1 MSFFEKYS
9 AATERNHSLLY
20 ISLDPDPELLEPR
33 DNDSLWDWLH
43 FLIAETADLVC
54 AYKLTL
60 DFYQSLGIV
69 GFQLLQQTL
78 KAIPRHIPII
88 LDAKHSDI
96 NTSTVFARTI
106 FEDWRVD
113 ACTIVPFGGWDHV
126 APFLVYPDKA
136 VFVLSYT
143 GNASGDVLQEYP
155 SAENP
160 FYLQLVQASQT
171 WGSPEQLGLEVSGA
185 KPEIL
190 TRIRSYA
197 PERLILTVGEYNS
210 PQDYAQTLV
219 AGGEGLLL
227 PVSPDL
233 LLKKRPGEAVDRL
246 RELVQQEQRKAI
258 AQNPSCELWVPNVCF
273 LRSQPHRDLILQLY
287 DIGCITFGDHVQA
300 SGEVFPYYIDL
311 RKLISQPQTFHLALT
326 AYAEI
331 LQTLTFD
338 RIAGIPYGSL
348 PTATG
353 LALRL
358 GYPMIFPRKEVKAYG
373 AKRLVEGHYEPGEQ
387 IVVVDD
393 ILISGK
399 SVMEGAKKLQSVGLE
414 VKDIVVLIDHGRGVK
429 DRLQE
434 NGYRGY
440 SVLTLFEIAD
450 TLLESGRITLT
461 QFELIAGQH

>member
-9 AATERNHSLLY
+9 AATERNRTHLY
-20 ISLDPDPELLEPR
+20 ISLDPDPELLEPS

-43 FLIAETADLVC
+43 FLIAQTADLVC

-60 DFYQSLGIV
+60 DFYQSLGVV

-78 KAIPRHIPII
+78 KAIPRHLPII

-96 NTSTVFARTI
+96 NTSTVFARTV

-113 ACTIVPFGGWDHV
+113 ACTIVPFGGLDHV

-143 GNASGDVLQEYP
+143 GNSSGDILQEHP
-155 SAENP
+155 SPDNP
-160 FYLQLVQASQT
+160 FYLQLIQASQS
-171 WGSPEQLGLEVSGA
+171 WGSPEQLGLEVSAA
-185 KPEIL
+185 KPEVL
-190 TRIRSYA
+190 AKIRSYA
-197 PERLILTVGEYNS
+197 PERLILAVGEYS
-210 PQDYAQTLV
+210 TPPDYAQSLIG
-219 AGGEGLLL
+219 GGEGLLL

-233 LLKKRPGEAVDRL
+233 LLHKKPGEAVDRL
-246 RELVQQEQRKAI
+246 RTLVEQEHQKAI
-258 AQNPSCELWVPNVCF
+258 APNSSCQLWVPNVCF

-331 LQTLTFD
+331 LETLKFD

-373 AKRLVEGHYEPGEQ
+373 AKRLVEGHYEPGER

-399 SVMEGAKKLQSVGLE
+399 SVMEGAQKLQSVGLE

-429 DRLQE
+429 DRLKQ
-434 NGYRGY
+434 NGYNGY
-440 SVLTLFEIAD
+440 SVLTLSEIAD

-461 QFELIAGQH
+461 QFELIVSQH